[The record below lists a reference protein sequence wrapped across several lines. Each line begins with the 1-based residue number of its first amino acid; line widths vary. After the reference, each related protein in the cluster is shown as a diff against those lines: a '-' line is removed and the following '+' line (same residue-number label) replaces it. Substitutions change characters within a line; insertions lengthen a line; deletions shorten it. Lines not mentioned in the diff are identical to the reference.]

1 LLSLNLLVGGF
12 LTTMLMLIP
21 TTGVKDKVA
30 VSSLVLA
37 LLVSTVNSAL
47 VPPEDVLRLEE
58 VVVLALLILDL
69 ITANGFIPLIVMIA
83 KIPMPIL
90 MLDSQVSKP
99 SEELLELNASRV
111 PLTVNLP
118 VLKPVSASNIL
129 AVEVVAVPS

>member
-12 LTTMLMLIP
+12 LTTMVMLIP
-21 TTGVKDKVA
+21 TSLVKDKVA

-129 AVEVVAVPS
+129 AVEVVAVLS